1 MIDDNKL
8 ALKSVYTCTC
18 DCMHKHVYL
27 HVCKYICMQVCVHA
41 GVSACMCIYVYTW
54 ACVYMHT
61 CICVYAREN
70 HIHLESF
77 LKLSEQ
83 KGGSRDPHQ
92 TQHKEKSL
100 TFL

>member
-41 GVSACMCIYVYTW
+41 GVSACMCIYVCTSESMYTHGH
-54 ACVYMHT
+54 V
-61 CICVYAREN
+61 CIC
-70 HIHLESF
+70 IHVHVCM
-77 LKLSEQ
+77 LK
-83 KGGSRDPHQ
+83 KI
-92 TQHKEKSL
+92 TYI
-100 TFL
+100 